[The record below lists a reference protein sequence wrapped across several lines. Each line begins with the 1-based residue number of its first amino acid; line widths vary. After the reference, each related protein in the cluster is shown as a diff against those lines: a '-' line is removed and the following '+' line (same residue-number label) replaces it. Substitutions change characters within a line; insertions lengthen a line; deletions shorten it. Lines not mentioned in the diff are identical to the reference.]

1 MTTQLLPSAT
11 EPVIDIDDAFVL
23 HRGRAHDVAALR
35 GLSLRVDPGERI
47 VVRGPSGSG
56 KSTLVAALTAQVRA
70 SAGRVRLFGHD
81 MAQLDHAAAVRLR
94 TEHVGV
100 VSQRSGL
107 DLVDDLD
114 CLDNV
119 ALQSRLSGM
128 DRLAGRRAAAGALG
142 RLDLG
147 HLARRL
153 PPSLSGGERQR
164 IALAAALAHG
174 PGLVIADEPTG
185 ELDAVSADEVYNFL
199 REHAERTGAALLIVT
214 HDARAERVATRVL
227 TIHDGRVSE
236 ELLGGR
242 TSLVVDGRGWVRL
255 PDALR
260 ADARI
265 SERAVAAAVDGQ
277 ISLAGSGPVTPVEPE
292 AIQVARG
299 IGEMAVSVRE
309 AEIDFDETTIGP
321 VSIELL
327 RGQVTVISGRS
338 GSGKTSVLSIILGVS
353 EPTRGVVERNVT
365 SFGCCPQT
373 AAFADQQSVAA
384 NVDLVRAIRSEPLTD
399 DSADILRALGLAGL
413 LERPAGA
420 LSGGERQ
427 RTGVARAL
435 AVDAELVVLDEPSSQ
450 LDRATARLISR
461 AIRRCADMGACVVCA
476 SHDEELLA
484 IADQIIDLGAGP
496 RPAGVT
502 CQ

>member
-1 MTTQLLPSAT
+1 VYDFL
-11 EPVIDIDDAFVL
+11 
-23 HRGRAHDVAALR
+23 RAHA
-35 GLSLRVDPGERI
+35 
-47 VVRGPSGSG
+47 
-56 KSTLVAALTAQVRA
+56 
-70 SAGRVRLFGHD
+70 
-81 MAQLDHAAAVRLR
+81 
-94 TEHVGV
+94 EH
-100 VSQRSGL
+100 
-107 DLVDDLD
+107 
-114 CLDNV
+114 
-119 ALQSRLSGM
+119 
-128 DRLAGRRAAAGALG
+128 
-142 RLDLG
+142 
-147 HLARRL
+147 
-153 PPSLSGGERQR
+153 
-164 IALAAALAHG
+164 
-174 PGLVIADEPTG
+174 
-185 ELDAVSADEVYNFL
+185 
-199 REHAERTGAALLIVT
+199 TGAALLIVT

-236 ELLGGR
+236 ESTRGR

-265 SERAVAAAVDGQ
+265 TERAVAASADGH
-277 ISLAGSGPVTPVEPE
+277 ISLTGSGPVTSGDTEAVEVGRE
-292 AIQVARG
+292 
-299 IGEMAVSVRE
+299 IGETAVSVKE
-309 AEIDFDETTIGP
+309 AEIDFDDITIGP

-338 GSGKTSVLSIILGVS
+338 GSGKTSVLSIILGAT
-353 EPTRGVVERNVT
+353 EPTRGAVERNVT

-384 NVDLVRAIRSEPLTD
+384 NVDLVRAIRSLPPTD
-399 DSADILRALGLAGL
+399 DDIGTLRMLGLSGL

-435 AVDAELVVLDEPSSQ
+435 AVEAELVVLDEPTSQ

-461 AIRRCADMGACVVCA
+461 AIRECAARGACVVCA

-484 IADQIIDLGAGP
+484 IADQIIDLGESS
-496 RPAGVT
+496 RPAEVT